1 MHGFTYTLKRI
12 SYVIISSFFRTGGN
26 NNLPHISENIQ
37 LLTLCRPMD
46 FTIKLDII
54 NSGWSIVYIEG
65 SQVIIY
71 IIIFLSM
78 KKHVVFAIVYSE
90 DSGEMLQ
97 YAAFLLGLNGLQ
109 KYLFVGFQFYKGFK

>member
-1 MHGFTYTLKRI
+1 MHGFTYTLNRI

-26 NNLPHISENIQ
+26 NSLPHISENKQ

-54 NSGWSIVYIEG
+54 KSGWSIVCIEG
-65 SQVIIY
+65 SLVKIY

-78 KKHVVFAIVYSE
+78 KKHVVFAIVNSE
-90 DSGEMLQ
+90 DNMQ
-97 YAAFLLGLNGLQ
+97 HFLW
-109 KYLFVGFQFYKGFK
+109 V